1 MCIKRKVNKE
11 KEINENYK
19 KEESMKRNYEFC
31 SCWGVRGVKDAWLD
45 MFSLKK
51 KKNGERSGEVFELIN
66 AIKKWDKEEILD
78 ELSDLSWGVGRLIG
92 GLFGKEYVKIWGDTR
107 HYVKVKERFE
117 ECGCIRSKNNKSYC
131 GRK

>member
-1 MCIKRKVNKE
+1 
-11 KEINENYK
+11 
-19 KEESMKRNYEFC
+19 MKRNYEFC
-31 SCWGVRGVKDAWLD
+31 GCWKVRKLKDAWLD
-45 MFSLKK
+45 MFSLEM

-78 ELSDLSWGVGRLIG
+78 EISDMCWGVGRLVG
-92 GLFGKEYVKIWGDTR
+92 GLFGKKYVRIWGDKR
-107 HYVKVKERFE
+107 HYLKVKERFE

>member
-1 MCIKRKVNKE
+1 MNMENK
-11 KEINENYK
+11 KDISNNYK

-31 SCWGVRGVKDAWLD
+31 GCWEVRGVKDAWLD
-45 MFSLKK
+45 MFSLEK
-51 KKNGERSGEVFELIN
+51 KKNGERSGEIFELFG
-66 AIKKWDKEEILD
+66 AIGKLDVEEILD

-92 GLFGKEYVKIWGDTR
+92 GLFGKKYVRVWGDKR

-117 ECGCIRSKNNKSYC
+117 ENGCIRSKNNKSYC